1 MKHILL
7 SVAALLISAAAH
19 AQFSSV
25 STNLAGWAVGN
36 LNAAMDFSLDKR
48 NTINIPVSGN
58 PFSFG
63 ETRWQHIAVQPGWR
77 HWLVERY
84 IGHFISPS
92 LFYANYRLGYDRRT
106 YEGNAYGAGFSWGY
120 SILLNTRWNFLVEV
134 GAGIIYTPYDE
145 KAAPEICRG
154 IRRRV
159 HLAPPACSVP
169 SDEDQLLILLSVLTA
184 ANDHEDL
191 L

>member
-1 MKHILL
+1 MRTMKHILL

-145 KAAPEICRG
+145 KLLRKYVGEFDDEFTWHH
-154 IRRRV
+154 RRV
-159 HLAPPACSVP
+159 LFLPTKINFSF
-169 SDEDQLLILLSVLTA
+169 SSLF
-184 ANDHEDL
+184 
-191 L
+191 